1 MSSFGSDR
9 RNHSASF
16 LNGGRATVLL
26 RPRTA
31 QPQRQHQHH
40 SLILRCRPGSKRHLC
55 ENLGDQLADLQ
66 KGFRAMKQWAE
77 RRVRSHRA
85 GEPTATA
92 GGRASTPPV
101 AAQPAPVTDA
111 RPCAR
116 NTGAT
121 VELQW
126 LHDER
131 ELIGPCLSEVLE
143 DVDHATEVRVHRG
156 WNGVAGRFPLAH

>member
-1 MSSFGSDR
+1 MRKQAKSESNSLLSSR
-9 RNHSASF
+9 RCTAC
-16 LNGGRATVLL
+16 A
-26 RPRTA
+26 RT
-31 QPQRQHQHH
+31 
-40 SLILRCRPGSKRHLC
+40 
-55 ENLGDQLADLQ
+55 N
-66 KGFRAMKQWAE
+66 
-77 RRVRSHRA
+77 
-85 GEPTATA
+85 
-92 GGRASTPPV
+92 
-101 AAQPAPVTDA
+101 A

-143 DVDHATEVRVHRG
+143 DVDRATEVRVHRG